1 MFLFGYTVQAITGFA
16 GNIFCMPVGTLTL
29 GLQSS
34 VSILNATG
42 FLACTVLAVLNI
54 RSIHWRELGKIVGV
68 MLPFVVLGAWLDSV
82 VPLHALLKIYGL
94 VILAVGIKNLVQRKQ
109 SFLPEWALWG
119 VLVAAGLIQG
129 MFVSGGA
136 LLVIYAVQKL
146 TDKDQFR
153 ATLSAVWSIL
163 NLVWSILNLLYA
175 GAQLYQGHFTHEV
188 WVMVLCCVP
197 LIVLATRQAHQPG
210 ALPEADVRVAA
221 GHRHRFAGRREPCLK
236 QKSGAEGPTF
246 SSCLFRRSLCGLV
259 LLDYQHVAA
268 DVADE
273 VRGNA
278 AHEHVLDVAQAALAA
293 DDQVGLG
300 GLDELLLQRVG
311 DAAGTD
317 DQLYGGDVGVVADLL
332 QQVGK
337 VGLDAD
343 LALVAQKLEVDARGL
358 AGARNR

>member
-1 MFLFGYTVQAITGFA
+1 MVKNVIFLAVFLFGYTVQAITGFA

-119 VLVAAGLIQG
+119 VLAAAGLIQG

-146 TDKDQFR
+146 ADKDQFR

-163 NLVWSILNLLYA
+163 NLLYA
-175 GAQLYQGHFTHEV
+175 SAQLYQGHFTHEV

-197 LIVLATRQAHQPG
+197 LIVLATVVGGKLAKRISQ
-210 ALPEADVRVAA
+210 E
-221 GHRHRFAGRREPCLK
+221 RFLK
-236 QKSGAEGPTF
+236 LTY
-246 SSCLFRRSLCGLV
+246 V
-259 LLDYQHVAA
+259 LLLVI
-268 DVADE
+268 
-273 VRGNA
+273 GT
-278 AHEHVLDVAQAALAA
+278 VL
-293 DDQVGLG
+293 
-300 GLDELLLQRVG
+300 
-311 DAAGTD
+311 
-317 DQLYGGDVGVVADLL
+317 
-332 QQVGK
+332 
-337 VGLDAD
+337 
-343 LALVAQKLEVDARGL
+343 LVTS
-358 AGARNR
+358 

>member
-1 MFLFGYTVQAITGFA
+1 MVKNVIFLAVFLFGYTVQAITGFA

-42 FLACTVLAVLNI
+42 FLACTVLAALNI

-136 LLVIYAVQKL
+136 LLVIYAVSQTVRQLIHAVQKL
-146 TDKDQFR
+146 TDKEQFR
-153 ATLSAVWSIL
+153 ATLSA
-163 NLVWSILNLLYA
+163 VWSILNLLYA

-197 LIVLATRQAHQPG
+197 LIVLATVVGGKLAKRISQ
-210 ALPEADVRVAA
+210 E
-221 GHRHRFAGRREPCLK
+221 RFLK
-236 QKSGAEGPTF
+236 LTY
-246 SSCLFRRSLCGLV
+246 V
-259 LLDYQHVAA
+259 LLLVI
-268 DVADE
+268 
-273 VRGNA
+273 GT
-278 AHEHVLDVAQAALAA
+278 VL
-293 DDQVGLG
+293 
-300 GLDELLLQRVG
+300 
-311 DAAGTD
+311 
-317 DQLYGGDVGVVADLL
+317 
-332 QQVGK
+332 
-337 VGLDAD
+337 
-343 LALVAQKLEVDARGL
+343 LVTS
-358 AGARNR
+358 

>member
-1 MFLFGYTVQAITGFA
+1 MVKNVIFLAVFLFGYTVQAITGFA

-119 VLVAAGLIQG
+119 VLAAAGLIQG
-129 MFVSGGA
+129 MLVSGGA

-153 ATLSAVWSIL
+153 ATLSA
-163 NLVWSILNLLYA
+163 VWSILNLLYA

-197 LIVLATRQAHQPG
+197 LIVLATVVGGKLAKRISQ
-210 ALPEADVRVAA
+210 E
-221 GHRHRFAGRREPCLK
+221 RFLK
-236 QKSGAEGPTF
+236 LTY
-246 SSCLFRRSLCGLV
+246 V
-259 LLDYQHVAA
+259 LLLVI
-268 DVADE
+268 
-273 VRGNA
+273 GT
-278 AHEHVLDVAQAALAA
+278 VL
-293 DDQVGLG
+293 
-300 GLDELLLQRVG
+300 
-311 DAAGTD
+311 
-317 DQLYGGDVGVVADLL
+317 
-332 QQVGK
+332 
-337 VGLDAD
+337 
-343 LALVAQKLEVDARGL
+343 LVTS
-358 AGARNR
+358 

>member
-1 MFLFGYTVQAITGFA
+1 MVKNVIFLAVFLFGYTVQAITGFA

-119 VLVAAGLIQG
+119 VLAA
-129 MFVSGGA
+129 A

-146 TDKDQFR
+146 TDKEQFR
-153 ATLSAVWSIL
+153 ATLSA
-163 NLVWSILNLLYA
+163 VWSILNLLYA

-197 LIVLATRQAHQPG
+197 LIVLATVVGGKLAKRISQ
-210 ALPEADVRVAA
+210 E
-221 GHRHRFAGRREPCLK
+221 RFLK
-236 QKSGAEGPTF
+236 LTY
-246 SSCLFRRSLCGLV
+246 V
-259 LLDYQHVAA
+259 LLLVI
-268 DVADE
+268 
-273 VRGNA
+273 GT
-278 AHEHVLDVAQAALAA
+278 VL
-293 DDQVGLG
+293 
-300 GLDELLLQRVG
+300 
-311 DAAGTD
+311 
-317 DQLYGGDVGVVADLL
+317 
-332 QQVGK
+332 
-337 VGLDAD
+337 
-343 LALVAQKLEVDARGL
+343 LVTS
-358 AGARNR
+358 